1 LHGPVAPGAPRDLEG
16 AVEVTILD
24 DDAGA
29 QTSTRPAGSVMV
41 VPRGQWHRLLARG
54 PVRVCGVTGPTDHSD
69 SGGARKRE
77 FA

>member
-1 LHGPVAPGAPRDLEG
+1 LLHLLEG
-16 AVEVTILD
+16 EVEVTILD